1 MNKHIK
7 ILVGTM
13 TGTAELC
20 AEEMCDALKEIGYSV
35 EMTLMDKLDA
45 KVFDANYA
53 YIICTS
59 TYGHGDVPDNAKMLY
74 ESLQTNRPALD
85 GISYGIFALGDIT
98 HGETF
103 CWGGINFDKVLKDL
117 RAVRLGEILEHDA
130 TSGELP
136 EDRAG
141 EWAVEWA
148 KLLNE

>member
-1 MNKHIK
+1 MTKHIK

-20 AEEMCDALKEIGYSV
+20 AEEMCDSLEEAGYSV

-45 KVFDANYA
+45 KVFGANNA

-59 TYGHGDVPDNAKMLY
+59 TYGHGDVPDNAKKLY
-74 ESLQTNRPALD
+74 ESLQKNRPALD
-85 GISYGIFALGDIT
+85 GIPYGIFALGDIT
-98 HGETF
+98 HGETY
-103 CWGGINFDKVLKDL
+103 CRGGINFDKILTDLK
-117 RAVRLGEILEHDA
+117 AVRLGEILEHDA

-136 EDRAG
+136 EDQAG
-141 EWAVEWA
+141 GWAVEWA